1 MQSATVEQK
10 QEIVA
15 CVGSSTAAARGVFN
29 WIKELEKRPQNK
41 HFKFVNRGVGGD
53 VAYSTLQRLPKTIA
67 VHPDRIILII
77 GANDILNQVF
87 PNVQKMLGGW
97 KKLPQ
102 KSSPQWFRSNLEN
115 IVQQLKAKTSAQIGL
130 TSLALIGEDPHSSH
144 PKQAALNQLFK
155 EFAGI
160 IKDVA
165 RQENVDYIPFYERFQ
180 TQIEANPGK
189 AFTEF
194 RFRSFFRDYYWREF
208 ILHHTFD
215 EIAEMNGWKYHV
227 DGVHLNTRGGMILAD
242 AVQDF
247 LDQRPAI

>member
-1 MQSATVEQK
+1 MTTDSSSTK

-41 HFKFVNRGVGGD
+41 RFTFVNRGVGGD

-97 KKLPQ
+97 KKLPE
-102 KSSPQWFRSNLEN
+102 KSSPKWFRENLES
-115 IVQQLKAKTSAQIGL
+115 IVRELKAKTSARIAL
-130 TSLALIGEDPHSSH
+130 TSLALIGEDPRSSN

-155 EFAGI
+155 EFADI

-165 RQENVDYIPFYERFQ
+165 KQEDVEYIPFYEEFQ
-180 TQIEANPGK
+180 AQIEAEPGP

-194 RFRSFFRDYYWREF
+194 RFRSFFRDYYLREF
-208 ILHHTFD
+208 ILRHSFD

-227 DGVHLNTRGGMILAD
+227 DGVHLNTRGGMMLANV
-242 AVQDF
+242 VQDF
-247 LDQRPAI
+247 LDI

>member
-1 MQSATVEQK
+1 MQDAKT
-10 QEIVA
+10 EIIA

-29 WIKELEKRPQNK
+29 WMKELEQRPQNK
-41 HFKFVNRGVGGD
+41 RFTFVNRGVGGD
-53 VAYSTLQRLPKTIA
+53 VAYSTLQRLPKTIS

-97 KKLPQ
+97 KKLPE
-102 KSSPQWFRSNLEN
+102 KSSPAWFRQN
-115 IVQQLKAKTSAQIGL
+115 IEAIVRELKAKTSAKIGL
-130 TSLALIGEDPHSSH
+130 TSLALIGEDPSSKD
-144 PKQAALNQLFK
+144 PKQAALNRLFK
-155 EFAGI
+155 EFSQI

-165 RQENVDYIPFYERFQ
+165 QQEKVAYIPFYEAFQ
-180 TQIEANPGK
+180 QQVEAEPGK

-208 ILHHTFD
+208 ILHRSFD

-242 AVQDF
+242 VLQEF
-247 LDQRPAI
+247 LDS